1 MDRSPN
7 QACEAQIF
15 GVSYEERLNLVGDKL
30 LQAVPVLTDR
40 CVEHAQSNTVLA
52 DLLDKVRALKDAK
65 DIKGLF
71 SVLRWNASVFT
82 PIQGFSNLY
91 WEWIDGYGSF
101 SDATSEHWPYLT
113 QDRRERYLTWAEESA
128 DKLLALAQ

>member
-1 MDRSPN
+1 MDRIPN
-7 QACEAQIF
+7 QAREAQIF
-15 GVSYEERLNLVGDKL
+15 GVSYEARLNLVGEKL

-40 CVEHAQSNTVLA
+40 CGEQAQSNTVLA
-52 DLLDKVRALKDAK
+52 DLLVKVRAAMEAK

-71 SVLRWNASVFT
+71 SMLRWNASVFT
-82 PIQGFSNLY
+82 QLPGFSSIF
-91 WEWIDGYGSF
+91 WEWIDGYGSY

-113 QDRRERYLTWAEESA
+113 QDRRERYLSWAEESA